1 MVVGGAKWETE
12 EDKKEG
18 MGKKQREHPSYLCNP
33 QRPLLP
39 IFLLITPR

>member
-18 MGKKQREHPSYLCNP
+18 MGKKQREHPS
-33 QRPLLP
+33 
-39 IFLLITPR
+39 